1 MEAEVINQ
9 LNNTLNDLEKRSE
22 DIRVY
27 MDYQGKKDRLE
38 EVVGLSEDP
47 ELWNDPKRAQE
58 IGKERKILEGIVLTL
73 DNIASGIEDNR
84 MLIEMTVEENDEE
97 GFAAVQ
103 EDVAELEKQR
113 MEKHK
118 AQLSQQANTT
128 KNAEATNDNERELNY
143 QKINDFN
150 LADELKYSTVD
161 IYLSEPK
168 FKISQVE
175 MPNVNKLENKYK
187 DISINDVCVLGFS
200 IDNLKEFEAYYRY
213 HSHEKTNTMFET
225 KEIAYK
231 ILLNNLPE
239 KLYVEWQKLL
249 QKNNIDFL
257 AKLLTIYELYEKYN
271 DEYHQFDITLENECK
286 KAKIKTQDF
295 LNFIENNRKKYED
308 LKNSTHQTFETI
320 RKNKKMNFWF
330 NSGTIKIS
338 TVHSFKGWES
348 ELVFLILEPSNSQ
361 SIDEILYTG
370 ITRSRSHL
378 VIINFGNQ
386 EYDKKLRGLIE
397 KINSSFDRLLILFIR
412 EYNIDLLNSSTS
424 LLTKKPS
431 NAIFTPPLHN

>member
-1 MEAEVINQ
+1 M
-9 LNNTLNDLEKRSE
+9 
-22 DIRVY
+22 
-27 MDYQGKKDRLE
+27 
-38 EVVGLSEDP
+38 
-47 ELWNDPKRAQE
+47 
-58 IGKERKILEGIVLTL
+58 
-73 DNIASGIEDNR
+73 
-84 MLIEMTVEENDEE
+84 
-97 GFAAVQ
+97 
-103 EDVAELEKQR
+103 
-113 MEKHK
+113 
-118 AQLSQQANTT
+118 
-128 KNAEATNDNERELNY
+128 
-143 QKINDFN
+143 
-150 LADELKYSTVD
+150 
-161 IYLSEPK
+161 
-168 FKISQVE
+168 
-175 MPNVNKLENKYK
+175 
-187 DISINDVCVLGFS
+187 
-200 IDNLKEFEAYYRY
+200 
-213 HSHEKTNTMFET
+213 
-225 KEIAYK
+225 
-231 ILLNNLPE
+231 NNLPE

-295 LNFIENNRKKYED
+295 LNFIENNQKKYED

-397 KINSSFDRLLILFIR
+397 KINS
-412 EYNIDLLNSSTS
+412 
-424 LLTKKPS
+424 K
-431 NAIFTPPLHN
+431 